1 MKRVWRLGK
10 TTNAKQ
16 ILRTYV
22 ELQNNTTSGV
32 AQADVDLVRNEL
44 MKDFA
49 KQVGKM
55 KANQPR
61 IYSLILE
68 NISIE
73 SWDEVAQ
80 EPDYKDW
87 HNATDLEKLW
97 QAIMKTHIVDCVS
110 NMDQVKEL
118 TTRKVCQTMKQG
130 PFELLGQY
138 SERFR
143 ETYWSYKN
151 MANAEAHLDIGEA
164 EQAMDFSMG

>member
-73 SWDEVAQ
+73 S
-80 EPDYKDW
+80 
-87 HNATDLEKLW
+87 
-97 QAIMKTHIVDCVS
+97 
-110 NMDQVKEL
+110 
-118 TTRKVCQTMKQG
+118 
-130 PFELLGQY
+130 
-138 SERFR
+138 
-143 ETYWSYKN
+143 
-151 MANAEAHLDIGEA
+151 
-164 EQAMDFSMG
+164 

>member
-22 ELQNNTTSGV
+22 ELPNNTTSGV

-73 SWDEVAQ
+73 S
-80 EPDYKDW
+80 
-87 HNATDLEKLW
+87 
-97 QAIMKTHIVDCVS
+97 
-110 NMDQVKEL
+110 
-118 TTRKVCQTMKQG
+118 
-130 PFELLGQY
+130 
-138 SERFR
+138 
-143 ETYWSYKN
+143 
-151 MANAEAHLDIGEA
+151 
-164 EQAMDFSMG
+164 